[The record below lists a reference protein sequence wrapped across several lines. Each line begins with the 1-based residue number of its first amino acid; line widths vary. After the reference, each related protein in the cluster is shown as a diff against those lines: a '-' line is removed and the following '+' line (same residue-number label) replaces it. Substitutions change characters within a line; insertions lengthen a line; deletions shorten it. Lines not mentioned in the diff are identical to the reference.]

1 MAKRYRYAFVK
12 KVTATMLALACTF
25 SLCQVQPMTVKA
37 EEESTQSVLE
47 AGTYQVPI
55 QSLVSAAPLPAVQTA
70 FAGAFGDSVLLEVA
84 EDGSM
89 KATANCQNMVI
100 NLGLDYYANIL
111 TVENAVY
118 NTYKTEKSSL
128 AFGSAE
134 TEDKEVPD
142 EITFPLELNESGST
156 VLTITVDFMNNFLGG
171 GSDYPT
177 DVTLTL
183 DFDNAQKVATE
194 VELTQG
200 TYDVDVAL
208 YHATK
213 DQLSMAAGALTGKA
227 KISVKDD
234 VATMYLYT
242 QELSVYGVTAYMQGI
257 KVQNADGTY
266 TEGKLVSQDA
276 DGNPTCYSFTLPST
290 DEFLNVLVS
299 EMGRDMDARL
309 KVDYTT
315 LNKTSDE
322 PIAEETDG
330 DDNGDNSGDNSGDNG
345 DNGSDSGDSSGDNGD
360 NGSDSDD
367 NSGDNGDNGSNSGD
381 NSGDSSDN
389 GNDSTDNGDDTDAD
403 ELTDGTYKVSVSL
416 YHATKDQLSMAA
428 SAILKEAKLVVKD
441 GTTTMIL
448 YTQPMTFGSITA
460 SLQEL
465 KVADLDGN
473 YTDAKVI
480 KKDTDGNPTAFSFVL
495 PHTESYLTLKVNP
508 HVAMMGNVDLDA
520 RLFVD
525 YTTLKKVSSSDTTDK
540 DTTDSDTTKNDTTT
554 DNTTDS
560 NTTTDTTTTTDATT
574 TTTTTTTTTSSEIT
588 VADSD
593 SWAQVKTSI
602 DAAAAQGTVTV
613 KLSGTTV
620 VAGSVLD
627 ALKGQ
632 DKNLV
637 VQLENGAFWTINGTK
652 ITGSNFADIDL
663 GVTLHADN
671 IPDGLV
677 NGVAKN
683 GTGSLELSLNHE
695 GEFGFEG
702 TLTVALGSE
711 YAGQYANL
719 YYYNKAAGKM
729 ELVGSYAIDANG
741 NAALTFTHASDYVI
755 VMDQANYSVSAPKT
769 GDETNMAI
777 PLCILATGI
786 FAAGIAAKRYQ
797 KRRYSL

>member
-1 MAKRYRYAFVK
+1 MKAKGRYAFVK
-12 KVTATMLALACTF
+12 KVTAIMLALACTF

-37 EEESTQSVLE
+37 EEESTQSVLA
-47 AGTYQVPI
+47 AGVYQVPI
-55 QSLVSAAPLPAVQTA
+55 QSLVSAAPLEPVQTA
-70 FAGAFGDSVLLEVA
+70 FAGALGESVLLEVV

-89 KATANCQNMVI
+89 KATANCQNMI
-100 NLGLDYYANIL
+100 ISLMGTDYYANIL

-118 NTYKTEKSSL
+118 NSYKTEKSSTS
-128 AFGSAE
+128 FGSAE

-177 DVTLTL
+177 NVTLTL
-183 DFDNAQKVATE
+183 DFDKAEKVATE

-213 DQLSMAAGALTGKA
+213 DQPSMAAGALTGKA

-234 VATMYLYT
+234 VAIMYVYT

-257 KVQNADGTY
+257 KVQNADETY

-276 DGNPTCYSFTLPST
+276 DGNPTCFSFTLPST

-330 DDNGDNSGDNSGDNG
+330 DNGDNGSDSGDNSGDNG
-345 DNGSDSGDSSGDNGD
+345 DNGSD
-360 NGSDSDD
+360 
-367 NSGDNGDNGSNSGD
+367 SGD

-403 ELTDGTYKVSVSL
+403 ELTDGTYQVSVAL

-441 GTTTMIL
+441 GATTMIL

-525 YTTLKKVSSSDTTDK
+525 YTTLKKVSSSDTTDN
-540 DTTDSDTTKNDTTT
+540 DTTDGDTTKSDTTT
-554 DNTTDS
+554 DHTTDS
-560 NTTTDTTTTTDATT
+560 NTTTDITTTTDTTTTTA
-574 TTTTTTTTTSSEIT
+574 TTTTTTSSEIT

-602 DAAAAQGTVTV
+602 DAAAAQETVTV

-627 ALKGQ
+627 TLKGQ

-671 IPDGLV
+671 IPDELV
-677 NGVAKN
+677 NSVAKN

-695 GEFGFEG
+695 GDFGFEG

-777 PLCILATGI
+777 PLCILAAGI